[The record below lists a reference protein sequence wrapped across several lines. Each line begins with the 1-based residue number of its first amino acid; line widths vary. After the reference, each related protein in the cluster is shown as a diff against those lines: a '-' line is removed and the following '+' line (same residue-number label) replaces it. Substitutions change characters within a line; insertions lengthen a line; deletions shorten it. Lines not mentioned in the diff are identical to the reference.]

1 MTKAPEQS
9 IVNQLEAAG
18 YSAET
23 IISYLEARVAREWET
38 NSDFAECGPGE
49 KMVFGVC
56 RKVGGTPEVDPATG
70 KPKKVKEEDTKSP
83 QEKKLEAA
91 AKAQGSSPDTNKKV
105 VVDGKEYGWAISGG
119 KPIMV
124 PWGSIAGEKKVG
136 PKTSAKTRKGGKKS
150 QVSTAVKGRIEGL
163 KKALEGQLNT
173 AGKEAILAQIKELE
187 SRVSG

>member
-1 MTKAPEQS
+1 MGTPEQK
-9 IVNQLEAAG
+9 IIDQLTIMG
-18 YSAET
+18 YSSST
-23 IISYLEARVAREWET
+23 IISYLEARVAKEWEAST
-38 NSDFAECGPGE
+38 NFAECGPGE
-49 KMVFGVC
+49 KPVFGVC

-136 PKTSAKTRKGGKKS
+136 PKTSAKTRKGGRKS
-150 QVSTAVKGRIEGL
+150 QVSAAVKGRIEGL
-163 KKALEGQLNT
+163 KKALEGQSNS